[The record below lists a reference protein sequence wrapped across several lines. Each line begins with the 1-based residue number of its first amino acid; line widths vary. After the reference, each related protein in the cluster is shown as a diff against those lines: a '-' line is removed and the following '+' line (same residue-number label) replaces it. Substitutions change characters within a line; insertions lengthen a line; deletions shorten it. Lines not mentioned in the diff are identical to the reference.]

1 MPPPMH
7 TPEGKVQT
15 VLIPKHDFTLQE
27 AVDWLESHH
36 FGHRKV
42 DITEDFFRF
51 RQMRPIHGGRYV
63 TKTLPNGI
71 EIVIHYP

>member
-1 MPPPMH
+1 MH

-15 VLIPKHDFTLQE
+15 VLVPRHEFTLQE
-27 AVDWLESHH
+27 AFDWMEDHH

-42 DITEDFFRF
+42 DITEDYFRF
-51 RQMRPIHGGRYV
+51 RQMTPMKGGRYV
-63 TKTLPNGI
+63 TKTLPNGV

>member
-7 TPEGKVQT
+7 TAEGMVQT
-15 VLIPKHDFTLQE
+15 VLVPRHDFTLQE
-27 AVDWLESHH
+27 AYDWLEDHH

-42 DITEDFFRF
+42 DITDDYFRF
-51 RQMRPIHGGRYV
+51 RQMRPMQGGRYV
-63 TKTLPNGI
+63 TKTLPNGV

>member
-15 VLIPKHDFTLQE
+15 VLVPRHQFTLQE
-27 AVDWLESHH
+27 AFDWMEDHH

-42 DITEDFFRF
+42 DITEDYFRF
-51 RQMRPIHGGRYV
+51 RQMTPMKGGRYV
-63 TKTLPNGI
+63 TKTLPNGV

>member
-15 VLIPKHDFTLQE
+15 VLVPRHEFTLQE
-27 AVDWLESHH
+27 AFDWMEDHH

-42 DITEDFFRF
+42 DITEDYFRF
-51 RQMRPIHGGRYV
+51 RQMTPMKGGRYV
-63 TKTLPNGI
+63 TKTLPNGV

>member
-1 MPPPMH
+1 MH

-15 VLIPKHDFTLQE
+15 VLVPRHQFTLQE
-27 AVDWLESHH
+27 AFDWMEDHH

-42 DITEDFFRF
+42 DITEDYFRF
-51 RQMRPIHGGRYV
+51 RQMTPMKGGRYV
-63 TKTLPNGI
+63 TKTLPNGV

>member
-7 TPEGKVQT
+7 TPDGKVQT
-15 VLIPKHDFTLQE
+15 VLIPRQDFTLQE
-27 AVDWLESHH
+27 AYDWLEDHH

-42 DITEDFFRF
+42 DITDDYFRF
-51 RQMRPIHGGRYV
+51 RQIQPIHGGRYV